1 MGVYDLFN
9 RAADW
14 RELRVR
20 GLLPAA
26 FLNGCVR
33 GGVELLSAVSEDA
46 YTLRVRLRKRDV
58 QRAVRIAQRTDCTV
72 EPCAAG
78 GAGHALRRLRRRGFA
93 ALGLL
98 LAVAALF
105 WSRIYIWEIEVIGTE
120 TVSEGRILDALAE
133 CGVGIGSCWLGI
145 TSDNLRSELL
155 ERTPELGWATVNI
168 YGSRAEVLV
177 RERIPKPAIWKPEE
191 PVELLARRSGYVTKV
206 TALNGTARVQ
216 PGMAVDTGEVLI
228 AGETQSA
235 FGGTRQLHAA
245 GTVTAE
251 TYYELRAATPLRRTQ
266 KTPAG
271 AARNRWAIV
280 VGKNRLNLYRN
291 SSISGEN
298 CDMISTVWTL
308 SVPGL
313 FTLPL
318 RLVRETETAWT
329 PTETELDC
337 NLARQGMEAELH
349 ERLLRE
355 LGAEGVICTEEYSAV
370 RADGSFTVVLRATCI
385 ENIAVEAPIKL
396 EE

>member
-1 MGVYDLFN
+1 MGVYDCFN
-9 RAADW
+9 RAANW
-14 RELRVR
+14 CELRVR

-26 FLNGCVR
+26 FLNACAR
-33 GGVELLSAVSEDA
+33 SGVELLSAVAEDE
-46 YTLRVRLRKRDV
+46 YTLLVRLRSRDAR
-58 QRAVRIAQRTDCTV
+58 RAEGIARATDCAV
-72 EPCAAG
+72 ERCAAG
-78 GAGHALRRLRRRGFA
+78 GTGPALRRLRRRGFA
-93 ALGLL
+93 ALALL

-105 WSRIYIWEIEVIGTE
+105 WSRIYIWEIDVRGAE

-155 ERTPELGWATVNI
+155 ARLPELGWATVNI

-177 RERIPKPAIWKPEE
+177 RARIPRPAIWKPEE
-191 PVELLARRSGYVTKV
+191 PVELRSRRSGYVTQV
-206 TALNGTARVQ
+206 TALNGTARVR
-216 PGMAVDTGEVLI
+216 PGVAVEAGELLI

-235 FGGTRQLHAA
+235 FGGTRLLHAA

-251 TYYELRAATPLRRTQ
+251 TYYELIATTPLRRTQ
-266 KTPAG
+266 KAPAG
-271 AARNRWAIV
+271 PTRSRWALVI
-280 VGKNRLNLYRN
+280 GKNRLNLYRN

-318 RLVRETETAWT
+318 RLVRETETPWT

-337 NLARQGMEAELH
+337 KLARQGMEAELH

-355 LGAEGVICTEEYSAV
+355 LDGEGVIDTEEFTATRSGD
-370 RADGSFTVVLRATCI
+370 RLTVVLRATCT